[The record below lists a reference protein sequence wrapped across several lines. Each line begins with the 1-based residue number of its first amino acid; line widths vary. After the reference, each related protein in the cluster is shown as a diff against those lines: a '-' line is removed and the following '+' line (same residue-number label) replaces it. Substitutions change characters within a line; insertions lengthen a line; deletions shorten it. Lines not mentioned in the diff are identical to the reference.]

1 MTIVMMMVVMNM
13 TMMFM
18 IMVLIKG
25 TDVHDLGGDDDDGGD
40 DSDYDY
46 MDSIIMKLI
55 RMVTRV
61 MVS

>member
-1 MTIVMMMVVMNM
+1 MMMVVINM

-46 MDSIIMKLI
+46 MEILIIMKLI

>member
-1 MTIVMMMVVMNM
+1 
-13 TMMFM
+13 M